1 MKNKEKQLYEKM
13 VDYKRYGVSLLAV
26 GTFFYLGVVIP
37 TEIKIMKDM
46 YLMMGTSTMF
56 LSGSIWFL
64 LKSKQ
69 AKDKL
74 IEMEHESTL
83 K

>member
-1 MKNKEKQLYEKM
+1 MRKNEKQLYEKM
-13 VDYKRYGVSLLAV
+13 VDYRRFGVSLLAV

-37 TEIKIMKDM
+37 TVIKDMKDI

-56 LSGSIWFL
+56 LSGSILFL
-64 LKSKQ
+64 LKSRLLKNN
-69 AKDKL
+69 L
-74 IEMEHESTL
+74 IENDQG